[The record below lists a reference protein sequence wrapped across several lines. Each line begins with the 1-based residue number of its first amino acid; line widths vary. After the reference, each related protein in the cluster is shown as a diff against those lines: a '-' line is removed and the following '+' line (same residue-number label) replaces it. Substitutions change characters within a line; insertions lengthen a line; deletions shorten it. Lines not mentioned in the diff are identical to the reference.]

1 MATETDQNPV
11 QPEETT
17 EETPLDR
24 DELWAKLT
32 GQETSAP
39 LPATPVEEVAEASK
53 PEPVSE
59 PDPPPKIEPETS
71 DPLVNDPKLVK
82 RFRDS
87 QQFISTLKGENKQLA
102 DSLEQLK
109 VQVAQLQQAPPVA
122 QPATSENS
130 TTEPNADAIF
140 SDIMDQLSPTVR
152 EEVETFPELF
162 QGIDALIQ
170 HRLGRA
176 NQAIEGDLQEV
187 RKAKHEKYVQQ
198 KLNER
203 HAIANKEL
211 SITNSAQLDLD
222 DPDFAQWVLSSASR
236 KNAVLDFENP
246 VGFVDLVRSY
256 LYDYPDQAHRP
267 SPPEETPALAV
278 NPRRVAASRPMPSKP
293 PVRNQAPRRVESA
306 DDKLA
311 FWSKLTSASA

>member
-1 MATETDQNPV
+1 M
-11 QPEETT
+11 
-17 EETPLDR
+17 
-24 DELWAKLT
+24 
-32 GQETSAP
+32 
-39 LPATPVEEVAEASK
+39 
-53 PEPVSE
+53 
-59 PDPPPKIEPETS
+59 EPETP
-71 DPLVNDPKLVK
+71 DPLANDPKLVK

-102 DSLEQLK
+102 DSIEQLK
-109 VQVAQLQQAPPVA
+109 TQVAQLQQAPV
-122 QPATSENS
+122 TSENS

-203 HAIANKEL
+203 HAVANREL
-211 SITNSAQLDLD
+211 GITNSAQLDLD

-267 SPPEETPALAV
+267 SSSKETPAPAV

-293 PVRNQAPRRVESA
+293 PVRNQAPRRVESD

-311 FWSKLTSASA
+311 FWSTLTSASA